1 MRFTPKTEKEIQ
13 EMNLISPGIYDFE
26 VISASDK
33 MSKTGNEMIELKIK
47 IWDIN
52 NQERIIFDYLLE
64 AMSFK
69 LRHFAEATG
78 LLQKYESGMLL
89 AKDCLGKSG
98 KVEIIIQKDK
108 NGQYGDKNAVKDY
121 ISLSETSH
129 AEPIKKDD
137 SFLNDEIPF

>member
-121 ISLSETSH
+121 ISSNEISH